1 MSSAKVFK
9 KGLHDWKTVTGKH
22 GDLLK
27 AQAPLLGA
35 SAFALVFEIGFA
47 LLAPWPVKFIF
58 DGLLIPENSDTL
70 PFIDPQWP
78 AQEPVQFLAFVSL
91 AVLLIAVGQ
100 GIAGYARTVTSAVA
114 GQRMIMKLRK
124 RVYSHLLLLSLKF
137 HRDQKLGDLL
147 VRITGDVPM
156 LRDVLSTELVDFAGR
171 VVQALATLALM
182 GMIDWQLSLVSLV
195 VLLLIAVLSRIFS
208 VKITKVAKKQREHEG
223 DIAFTTGE
231 GLTSLKLIKSLGRED
246 EVVRKFAR
254 KNRSSLR
261 QGVKATRLQAALS
274 RWTELI
280 FAGGLSLVLLA
291 GAYRVLIGS
300 GMTPGD
306 LLVFI
311 SYVRSLQKPL
321 RKAARLSGKIGK
333 AAACADRISEILTI
347 HPEEKDDPE
356 AEEAP
361 LLQGQIRFE
370 NVSFSYHSSPEEIE
384 GESGENTS
392 KANRRVFEGLN
403 LEISSGEH
411 VVLTGPNGAGKS
423 TLTALLLRLFEPDS
437 GQISID
443 GTPIKNWTIRSMRE
457 QLSIV
462 LQESFILSG
471 TVREHL
477 QFHKPE
483 ASDEQMLDALRR
495 ARCDF
500 IIDDPD
506 GLDREMTEGG
516 QDLSGGEKRRLTLS
530 TALLRDSSIV
540 ILDEPTTAIDPE
552 SRRQI
557 QQMLKDDF
565 IGKTLLIITH
575 DEDLER
581 SFHSRIEM
589 QDGKI
594 NRRILPGA
602 PGGVS

>member
-1 MSSAKVFK
+1 MSSPDALK
-9 KGLHDWKTVTGKH
+9 KGLHDWRTVTGKH

-35 SAFALVFEIGFA
+35 SAFALTFEIGFA

-58 DGLLIPENSDTL
+58 DGLLIPENSNTL

-78 AQEPVQFLAFVSL
+78 AQQPVQFLAYVSL

-182 GMIDWQLSLVSLV
+182 GLIDWQLSLVSLV

-231 GLTSLKLIKSLGRED
+231 GLSSLKLIKSLGRED

-347 HPEEKDDPE
+347 HPEEKDDPN

-361 LLQGQIRFE
+361 LLQGHIRIE
-370 NVSFSYHSSPEEIE
+370 NVSFSYHSSPEEE
-384 GESGENTS
+384 KDLSGDNES
-392 KANRRVFEGLN
+392 RRDRKVIKGLN

-423 TLTALLLRLFEPDS
+423 TLTALLLRLFEPET

-443 GTPIKNWTIRSMRE
+443 GIPIKNWTIRSMRE

-500 IIDDPD
+500 ILDDPD
-506 GLDREMTEGG
+506 GLDRELTEGG
-516 QDLSGGEKRRLTLS
+516 QDISGGEKRRLTLS
-530 TALLRDSSIV
+530 TALLRGSSIV

-557 QQMLKDDF
+557 QQMLTEDF
-565 IGKTLLIITH
+565 AGKTLLIITH

-581 SFHSRIEM
+581 CFQSRIEM
-589 QDGKI
+589 QNRKI
-594 NRRILPGA
+594 ARRVLPGT